1 MVGQVQVLGA
11 GECGLT
17 LAHCLVRGGSSVT
30 LVTDRDAEAILAG
43 TVTSTQVKFPRTLDL
58 ESDAGLGFWR
68 TSAPNIEGIRFTM
81 AVDRTAVATWA
92 GRLPR
97 PAQSVDQRTVFAR
110 WLSEFLAAGG
120 DLRVADPSVTD
131 VDRAAA
137 DYDLTVV
144 TRASRELAACFED
157 DPAWTV
163 PAAPQRRLA
172 VLYLDGVQPDPHHL
186 GTYTALPEHGEVI
199 SYPGLTGRPGQ
210 ERRCEITLFEAR
222 PGGALDV
229 FDQHGTPAQRLRQAK
244 QLIDEHLPAELAER
258 YRGAELTDAG
268 ATLVGAVAPAMR
280 RPVGTLPSGS
290 PVLGGGDVVCRMD
303 PGGAQGANN
312 AVHCA
317 IRYAEAI
324 LHTPDG
330 RYDRDWMEWAA
341 APWLT
346 AVAHPAARW
355 TATVLDPPPAMQ
367 ELMLAAQH
375 DSTLADA
382 FAATF
387 ARPSSMAQ
395 FAAAAPS

>member
-1 MVGQVQVLGA
+1 MGQIQVIGA
-11 GECGLT
+11 GEGGLP
-17 LAHCLVRGGSSVT
+17 LAYCLLRGGSAVT

-43 TVTSTQVKFPRTLDL
+43 TVTSTQVKFSPTLDL

-81 AVDRTAVATWA
+81 AVDRTAVAGWA
-92 GRLPR
+92 GRFSR

-110 WLSEFLAAGG
+110 WLDEFLSAGG
-120 DLRVADPSVTD
+120 DLRVAVPSVTE

-144 TRASRELAACFED
+144 TRASRELAACFEN

-163 PAAPQRRLA
+163 PAEPQRRLA
-172 VLYLDGVQPDPHHL
+172 VLYLDGVRPEPHHL
-186 GTYTALPEHGEVI
+186 GCYTALPEHGEVI

-210 ERRCEITLFEAR
+210 ERRCEILLFEAR

-229 FDQHGTPAQRLRQAK
+229 FDQHGTPSQRLRQAK
-244 QLIDEHLPAELAER
+244 QLIDQHLPAELAER
-258 YRGAELTDAG
+258 YRDAELTDAG
-268 ATLVGAVAPAMR
+268 ATLVGAVTPVMR
-280 RPVGTLPSGS
+280 RPVGTLPSGR

-312 AVHCA
+312 AVQCA

-324 LHTPDG
+324 LHHPG
-330 RYDRDWMEWAA
+330 GPFDRDWMEWTA
-341 APWLT
+341 APWLS

-355 TATVLDPPPAMQ
+355 TATVLDPPPAMR
-367 ELMLAAQH
+367 EMMLAAQH

-382 FAATF
+382 FAAAF
-387 ARPSSMAQ
+387 ARPSNSAR
-395 FAAAAPS
+395 FAAGAPA